1 MPLPPGRYRILAY
14 REFHDLPRLMW
25 VADEASRQ
33 WLLDCPFDDA
43 LDDYPAEYRVHTM
56 GTDVE
61 DAVEPWEKHA
71 LGLLAMVG
79 TVPVAALHFDA
90 THRAS
95 FHLT

>member
-1 MPLPPGRYRILAY
+1 MSLPSGHYRILDY

-33 WLLDCPFDDA
+33 WLLDCPFDDV
-43 LDDYPAEYRVHTM
+43 LDDYAAEYRVYTM

-61 DAVEPWEKHA
+61 DAVGPWEKHA
-71 LGLLAMVG
+71 QGLLPIVG
-79 TVPVAALHFDA
+79 TVPVGVLQFDA